1 MREETKHWIEQAEA
15 DLENARDSLRGKK
28 YYLSAFLS
36 QQAAEKIVKAAILE
50 IERKTPPKT
59 HDVELLC
66 RELKAEEKIIK
77 AARNLTPA
85 FILTRYPDIIKV
97 PPVRFY
103 SKEKSEELFRCAE
116 EVYTWAKKKLKL

>member
-1 MREETKHWIEQAEA
+1 MREETKNWIEQAEA
-15 DLENARDSLRGKK
+15 DFINAKDSLDNGK

-50 IERKTPPKT
+50 IVKKTPPKT
-59 HDVELLC
+59 HDIELLC
-66 RELKAEEKIIK
+66 RELKAEENVIK

-85 FILTRYPDIIKV
+85 FILSRYPDIIKI

-103 SKEKSEELFRCAE
+103 SKEISTEIYKSAK
-116 EVYTWAKKKLKL
+116 EVFLWARKKLRL